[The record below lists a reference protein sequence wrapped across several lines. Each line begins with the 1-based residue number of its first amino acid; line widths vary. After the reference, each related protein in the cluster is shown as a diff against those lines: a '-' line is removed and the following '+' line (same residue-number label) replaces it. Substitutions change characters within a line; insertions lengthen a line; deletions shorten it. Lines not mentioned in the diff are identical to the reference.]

1 MSHNPKLVVFDLDFT
16 LWPFWVDTHVT
27 PPFRMKSDGRVV
39 DATGACITLYQ
50 DVPAI
55 MARLQGEGIH
65 IAAASRT
72 GEVAGANQLLDLFH
86 LQHYFSIKEIYPG
99 CKVTHFERI
108 QKKSGIS
115 YSEMVFFD
123 DETRNIRD
131 VSKLGV
137 TCVHIGRDGMTTK
150 TLEDGLES
158 FARRTQG
165 GQ

>member
-1 MSHNPKLVVFDLDFT
+1 
-16 LWPFWVDTHVT
+16 
-27 PPFRMKSDGRVV
+27 MKSDGTVI
-39 DATGACITLYQ
+39 DTAGAHITLYR
-50 DVPAI
+50 DVPEI
-55 MARLQGEGIH
+55 MAQLHGEGIR

-108 QKKSGIS
+108 QKKSGIP

-131 VSKLGV
+131 ISKLGV
-137 TCVHIGRDGMTTK
+137 TCVHVGRDGMTSK

-158 FARRTQG
+158 FALRARGVQ
-165 GQ
+165 